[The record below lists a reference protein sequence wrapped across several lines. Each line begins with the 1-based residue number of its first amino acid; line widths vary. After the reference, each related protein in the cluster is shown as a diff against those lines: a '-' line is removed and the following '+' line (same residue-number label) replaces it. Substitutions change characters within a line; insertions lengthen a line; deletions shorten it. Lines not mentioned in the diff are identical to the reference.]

1 MDKKNQIVLASKKV
15 DAIGAKLKA
24 SIEKRNVRLTKKYVG
39 QIEECLESFL
49 ELLVAL
55 EVGGVGLDEPWAV
68 EAKRIEDFGQTM
80 LTDAEEFLVDAEDA
94 EVETAKGRVV
104 QVKLDDLCSSMSSFI
119 ENLKN
124 PVSSILNFTCLF
136 IWVLVSF

>member
-94 EVETAKGRVV
+94 EVETAKI
-104 QVKLDDLCSSMSSFI
+104 QISSDR
-119 ENLKN
+119 L
-124 PVSSILNFTCLF
+124 
-136 IWVLVSF
+136 